1 MTSVDETKDLTVFY
15 DGACPLCRREI
26 AFYQD
31 KTGAD
36 AIAWID
42 VSGQVGNDEVAPG
55 LSRDRALSRFHIVD
69 GNGTVVSGGRAFAAI
84 WTSLPGFRPLGWLFR
99 LRPFAWG
106 LDHAYDL
113 FLHVRPRLQALVAG
127 RHAARAG
134 ALPPWLVRELR
145 SDHAGEAG
153 AVAIYRGILMISRD
167 AEVRR
172 FAEAHL
178 ETERGHLRA
187 LETVLPKTDRTV
199 FLSLW
204 RLAGGLTGL
213 LPALFGPR
221 PVFAT
226 IEAVETFVDRH
237 YAGQVDRLTRE
248 GTHAD
253 LRNLLEQCRL
263 EEVSHRDEARESGGG
278 PPGPISR
285 LWCNAIGVGSSLA
298 VAIARR
304 L

>member
-1 MTSVDETKDLTVFY
+1 MTCVDETKRLTVFY
-15 DGACPLCRREI
+15 DGACPLCQREI
-26 AFYQD
+26 AYYQD

-36 AIAWID
+36 AVAWID
-42 VSGQVGNDEVAPG
+42 VSGKVSNDEVAPG
-55 LSRDRALSRFHIVD
+55 LSRDQALSRFHVVD
-69 GNGTVVSGGRAFAAI
+69 SNGTVVSGGTAFAAL
-84 WTSLPGFRPLGWLFR
+84 WTSLPGFRPLGRLFR
-99 LRPFAWG
+99 LRPLAWA
-106 LDHAYDL
+106 LDRAYDL
-113 FLHVRPRLQALVAG
+113 FLRVRPRLQTVVAG

-134 ALPPWLVRELR
+134 ALPPWLVRDLR

-153 AVAIYRGILMISRD
+153 AVAIYRGILMVSRD

-178 ETERGHLRA
+178 ETERGHLQA
-187 LETVLPKTDRTV
+187 LETVLPRTDRTV
-199 FLSLW
+199 FLPLW
-204 RLAGGLTGL
+204 RLAGAVTGL
-213 LPALFGPR
+213 LPSLFGPR

-237 YAGQVDRLTRE
+237 YAGQIARLNRE

-253 LRNLLEQCRL
+253 LRDLLEQCRL
-263 EEVSHRDEARESGGG
+263 DEVHHRDEARESGGG
-278 PPGPISR
+278 PPGPITR
-285 LWCNAIGVGSSLA
+285 LWCHAIGVGSSLA